1 MRTIGDMLPH
11 WVRLR
16 RKNTMVGTS
25 QAIPRTAPSWRA
37 LYVAA
42 VSETDGER
50 MEQRIVD
57 AKKALI
63 ERARELFHAGDGQ
76 MQEGSAIDDAL
87 LALKALERSVSHLWT
102 NEPQPDS
109 VAPPLPSRKIHVA

>member
-1 MRTIGDMLPH
+1 MRTIADMLPR

-16 RKNTMVGTS
+16 RKDTVVGTD
-25 QAIPRTAPSWRA
+25 QTIPRMTPNWRA

-57 AKKALI
+57 ARKALV
-63 ERARELFHAGDGQ
+63 ERARELFQAGDGQ

-87 LALKALERSVSHLWT
+87 VALKALEQSVLHLWT
-102 NEPQPDS
+102 SEPQPHS
-109 VAPPLPSRKIHVA
+109 LAPPLPSRKIHVA